1 MPLLGRIRHRS
12 DSMKRMVHGSSA
24 TPEPQP
30 QPEPQPEPQPAGP
43 AGGVRS
49 TRLAARISAA
59 FTDRAGGVSEPP
71 YDTRNLG
78 GGAGDDPAAVRQNR
92 EKTAAELGIGPGRV
106 VFMRQVHGA
115 DVRYVAEPFHDVP
128 PALDAVFT
136 DEPGLAL
143 AVLVADCAPV
153 LVADPIAG
161 MVGAAHSGRAGTAAG
176 VVAALVR
183 AMAERDARPARM
195 VALIGPSA
203 CGRCYEVPAEL
214 RDEVASVLPETWST
228 TRRGTPAL
236 DLRAGIATQL
246 AAAGVRDVRHDD
258 RCTIETPELY
268 SYRRD
273 KRTGRFAGYVWLE
286 A

>member
-1 MPLLGRIRHRS
+1 
-12 DSMKRMVHGSSA
+12 MKRMVHASA
-24 TPEPQP
+24 SAPQP
-30 QPEPQPEPQPAGP
+30 SEP
-43 AGGVRS
+43 AGGVRPIS
-49 TRLAARISAA
+49 PISPIRLAERVSAA
-59 FTDRAGGVSEPP
+59 FTDRAGGVSAPP
-71 YDTRNLG
+71 YDSRNLG
-78 GGAGDDPAAVRQNR
+78 GGAGDDPAAVRRNR
-92 EKTAAELGIGPGRV
+92 DQTAAELGVDPARV

-115 DVRYVAEPFHDVP
+115 DVRYVTQPFHDVS

-153 LVADPIAG
+153 LVADPIAA
-161 MVGAAHSGRAGTAAG
+161 MVGAAHSGRAGTVVG
-176 VVAALVR
+176 VVPALVR
-183 AMAERDARPARM
+183 AMAEHGAQPGRM

-214 RDEVASVLPETWST
+214 RQEVASALPETWST
-228 TRRGTPAL
+228 TRQGTPAL
-236 DLRAGIATQL
+236 DLRAGIAAQL
-246 AAAGVRDVRHDD
+246 TAAGVRDVRHDA
-258 RCTIETPELY
+258 RCTIETPDLY